1 MMSYLRNKAF
11 LLAEMALPLQYHS
24 TVMDGSPTGPTL
36 ASKWERSP
44 SLTVT
49 SLSGVEKTG
58 AEYFVVISSFVC
70 CWACFSTCF
79 KYMTSGSASFL
90 QLNKY
95 QWMSVEKGKGRC
107 LFADSA
113 LILRNVSLISV
124 SYSGSITRLGVGRIS
139 LGSPR
144 PLASSDSGVST
155 ITLACVVIEPA
166 VL

>member
-1 MMSYLRNKAF
+1 M
-11 LLAEMALPLQYHS
+11 LQVDDFWFS
-24 TVMDGSPTGPTL
+24 FFP
-36 ASKWERSP
+36 AIKQ
-44 SLTVT
+44 
-49 SLSGVEKTG
+49 
-58 AEYFVVISSFVC
+58 ISMNVSDE
-70 CWACFSTCF
+70 
-79 KYMTSGSASFL
+79 
-90 QLNKY
+90 
-95 QWMSVEKGKGRC
+95 EKGKGRC

-144 PLASSDSGVST
+144 PLASSDNGAST